1 MLSWRVRA
9 GDRELRGDEKKLYTR
24 VRHALWEY
32 EPLRASHAEMLIEVE
47 DDRVRLAGRVRTLPQ
62 KVIAELLVKRLE
74 DVGSVRNELVADPEV
89 VRSVADAL
97 AQDERTAPYVLQVDA
112 RHGLVTLAGEVPTP
126 EVARV
131 ALEVASQAPLV
142 AGVRSQLRE
151 GGPVYSPYAL
161 SPASEARAASTG
173 LRDVAEAAA
182 GATSAAAAP
191 AALPARP

>member
-1 MLSWRVRA
+1 MLSWRIRA

-62 KVIAELLVKRLE
+62 KVIAGLLVERLE
-74 DVGSVRNELVADPEV
+74 DVGSVRNDLVADPEV

-112 RHGLVTLAGEVPTP
+112 RHGLVTLSGEVPTP

-161 SPASEARAASTG
+161 SRASDPLALATG
-173 LRDVAEAAA
+173 QVDAA
-182 GATSAAAAP
+182 GATAGDGASAAVASAQP
-191 AALPARP
+191 AQP